1 MSNSRMVWLS
11 VIAGAG
17 IVLALVNGAN
27 AVADIIRNNEEDAA
41 S

>member
-1 MSNSRMVWLS
+1 MSQTRMVWLS
-11 VIAGAG
+11 ALAGAG
-17 IVLALVNGAN
+17 IVLALFNGAN